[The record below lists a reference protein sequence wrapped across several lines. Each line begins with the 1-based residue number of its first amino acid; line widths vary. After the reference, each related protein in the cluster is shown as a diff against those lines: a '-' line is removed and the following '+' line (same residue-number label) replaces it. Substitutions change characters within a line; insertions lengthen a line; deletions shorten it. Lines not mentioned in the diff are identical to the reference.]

1 MGHRGSKKRG
11 RPIVDLGQLSSEEL
25 SIQPKNKQRI
35 VRTSGFGSGG
45 ILDSLNV
52 HEQGKGTKCNVVQIS
67 GDNVTAKGQMEV
79 DVLVACSEDNV
90 AVVMEEQPKLATGAE
105 NMIVQ
110 KGSKKRKIRPIV
122 DLGEHSSETVMPLP
136 TNFRSGSRSVGGR
149 GGQTPV
155 PFDGRKDGEETICN
169 APRVPADV
177 VTKKGQPGVDV
188 LVTSTEENVVLV
200 MEDNPINV
208 HHVDTYGEI
217 LRSAHGHLFADYFEV
232 PIQDCEEVKK
242 SRSSWKPCNAE
253 NFSALPYS
261 DETWHTVPVEVC
273 ENLPVGPLVLESA
286 PCCLYCNAKKF
297 MYETPSF
304 CCCGGQVVIAA
315 NQFPDELCRLYLSE
329 EEDAKHFKQY
339 SRMYNNLFAYSSIRD
354 KTESTTYKGIYL
366 FKMHGQV
373 YHSVPDL
380 LPDDGS
386 PKFLQLYF
394 YDGQHEVQNR
404 VNCFPEVQE
413 DIIRILMKITE
424 MNPYARFFRSLREI
438 EIDENTQ
445 IVLSQNTVLDQRVYN
460 APVSDEVAAVWPDG
474 ASSSQISTPH
484 IIVHGKSAQTH
495 QICHYYGCYDP
506 LQYLLLFLFGECGWT
521 QNLKKRNVGGKNH
534 TKQVPDPIN
543 SYVVHTVQNFLD
555 EEESR
560 TVKHRTRA
568 DKYISPREYY
578 AYILQMR
585 PSNMLLRS
593 GRCFQQFV
601 VDIVTGGEVDASK
614 IGHLVVLPPS
624 FIGCPRDLKRR
635 YLNAMALVKRYG
647 KPDLFITMTC
657 NANWPEIKCEL
668 QPGEKAQD
676 RPDIVARTFRA
687 KLLALKKQIKKE
699 RIFGEVAAMI
709 YVVEFQKRGLPHAH
723 FLIILKRDFKIRGPS
738 EYDKFVCAEIPSFD
752 NPSLRKVVLTHM
764 MHGPC
769 GKLNPKCPCMR
780 MDGKKMVCKNG
791 YPKDYNSE
799 TAKNKDGY
807 PVYRRRQTGEKVKVR
822 RAELNNQWVVPY
834 NPYLLLMFDC
844 HINVEGMTEY
854 HLRYLLQM
862 IKKIDE
868 IEQFQSGR
876 WVSPCEGI
884 WRIFGFDLYE
894 NFPPVMPLPVHLPNM
909 QSIAVRPFENLRRVV
924 RDPKRARTPL
934 TEYFAMNATIDGGV
948 NLLYND
954 FPEHYTWNSS
964 VKEWKDR
971 KNALTIVGRISFVLP
986 AEGERYYLRLLLLN
1000 VRNSTSFTDLRTV
1013 DNYVCATFQETAKR
1027 LGLLEDN
1034 DAASICLTEAAEIQ
1048 LPCAL
1053 RRLFATILIFCQSS
1067 VRASLWEKYYTSLSE
1082 DYRYQF
1088 KDCPGKVK
1096 QLTVSLLEQHLES
1109 MGKSLKTLDHL
1120 SYNVSD
1126 EFRKTRDIADALNTP
1141 IPEEYINSRAW
1152 LNAAQLKAFDVIM
1165 NHANEGKGGDFFIDG
1180 PGGTGK
1186 TFLYNCLYAEIRMMN
1201 KIVLP
1206 TASYGIAA
1214 SNLPSSR
1221 TAHSRFKIPVDHES
1235 CFTCDVP
1242 K

>member
-1 MGHRGSKKRG
+1 
-11 RPIVDLGQLSSEEL
+11 
-25 SIQPKNKQRI
+25 
-35 VRTSGFGSGG
+35 
-45 ILDSLNV
+45 
-52 HEQGKGTKCNVVQIS
+52 
-67 GDNVTAKGQMEV
+67 
-79 DVLVACSEDNV
+79 
-90 AVVMEEQPKLATGAE
+90 
-105 NMIVQ
+105 
-110 KGSKKRKIRPIV
+110 
-122 DLGEHSSETVMPLP
+122 
-136 TNFRSGSRSVGGR
+136 
-149 GGQTPV
+149 
-155 PFDGRKDGEETICN
+155 
-169 APRVPADV
+169 
-177 VTKKGQPGVDV
+177 
-188 LVTSTEENVVLV
+188 
-200 MEDNPINV
+200 
-208 HHVDTYGEI
+208 
-217 LRSAHGHLFADYFEV
+217 
-232 PIQDCEEVKK
+232 
-242 SRSSWKPCNAE
+242 
-253 NFSALPYS
+253 
-261 DETWHTVPVEVC
+261 
-273 ENLPVGPLVLESA
+273 
-286 PCCLYCNAKKF
+286 
-297 MYETPSF
+297 
-304 CCCGGQVVIAA
+304 
-315 NQFPDELCRLYLSE
+315 
-329 EEDAKHFKQY
+329 
-339 SRMYNNLFAYSSIRD
+339 
-354 KTESTTYKGIYL
+354 
-366 FKMHGQV
+366 MHGQV

-404 VNCFPEVQE
+404 VNCFPEVRE

-424 MNPYARFFRSLREI
+424 MNSYARFFRSLREI

-445 IVLSQNTVLDQRVYN
+445 IVLSQNPVLDQRVYN

-495 QICHYYGCYDP
+495 RICHYYGCYDP
-506 LQYLLLFLFGECGWT
+506 LQYPLLFPFGECGWT

-534 TKQVPDPIN
+534 TQQVPDHIH
-543 SYVVHTVQNFLD
+543 SCTVHTVQNFLD
-555 EEESR
+555 KEESR

-601 VDIVTGGEVDASK
+601 VDMYVKIKNSRLDYLRNNQDIIRADLYQGILDSVTDGETYASK
-614 IGHLVVLPPS
+614 IGHLIVLPPS

-635 YLNAMALVKRYG
+635 YLNAMALVQRYG

-668 QPGEKAQD
+668 QPREKAQD
-676 RPDIVARTFRA
+676 RLDIVARIFRA

-723 FLIILKRDFKIRGPS
+723 FLIILKCDFKIRGPS

-752 NPSLRKVVLTHM
+752 NPRLLKVVLTHM

-799 TAKNKDGY
+799 TANNKDGY
-807 PVYRRRQTGEKVKVR
+807 PVYRRRPTGEKVKVR

-844 HINVEGMTEY
+844 HINVEINFNLAGW
-854 HLRYLLQM
+854 
-862 IKKIDE
+862 
-868 IEQFQSGR
+868 

-884 WRIFGFDLYE
+884 WRIFGFDLFE
-894 NFPPVMPLPVHLPNM
+894 IFPPVMPLPVHLPNM

-934 TEYFAMNATIDGGV
+934 TEYFAVNATVDGGV
-948 NLLYND
+948 NLLYSD
-954 FPEHYTWNSS
+954 FPEHYTWNSN

-971 KNALTIVGRISFVLP
+971 KNALTVVGRISFVLP

-1000 VRNSTSFTDLRTV
+1000 VRNSTSFTDLRIV

-1027 LGLLEDN
+1027 LGILEDD
-1034 DAASICLTEAAEIQ
+1034 DAASICLTKAVEIQ
-1048 LPCAL
+1048 LLCAL
-1053 RRLFATILIFCQSS
+1053 RRLFATILIFFQPSDP
-1067 VRASLWEKYYTSLSE
+1067 ASLSEKYYASLSE

-1109 MGKSLKTLDHL
+1109 MGKSLKTFGLDHL
-1120 SYNVSD
+1120 GYNVSV
-1126 EFRKTRDIADALNTP
+1126 EFRKTRDITDALNTP
-1141 IPEEYINSRAW
+1141 IPEEYINSRSR
-1152 LNAAQLKAFDVIM
+1152 LNAAQLNAFDVIM
-1165 NHANEGKGGDFFIDG
+1165 NHVKEGKGGAFFIDG

-1186 TFLYNCLYAEIRMMN
+1186 TFLYNCLYGEIRMMN

-1206 TASYGIAA
+1206 TASSGIAA
-1214 SNLPSSR
+1214 SNLPSGR
-1221 TAHSRFKIPVDHES
+1221 TAHSRFKIPVDNES
-1235 CFTCDVP
+1235 CFTCDAPKQGSLAQLLKETTLIIWDEASMENKANLQALDLLLQDICENTTLFGGKLIIFGGDFRQVLPVVP
-1242 K
+1242 QKSLRQAVESSIVASYIWPSLKRFKLTKNQRSREDPTFCAFLLSLGNGELQTNECGYVELPNGMVHHLEIERDPILEITKATFPEVEKGTITSDIFAVEQF